1 MKISRTAGDSLPEKS
16 SAEIVASIDDLLTEI
31 FVRLPLNSLI
41 HFKSVSKH
49 WDSLISNLGIYHFR
63 NPKPNPA
70 IGLIFQCLNA
80 TDHPH
85 VLFFNKSIR
94 KLNFTKDFCPR
105 GITILNSCYGL
116 LVCHSNKRRGI
127 YYIFN
132 PTTNKYSTIPQLDGG
147 HWIQDSVCGMILAF
161 DPSKSPHYKVVCVLG
176 LGDVMGQYKFEVYS
190 SKTSSWRKYGE
201 PFTAEVNFQN
211 GVYWNGSIH
220 WISFSKTGKS
230 FYLNPDD
237 DARMPKV
244 MPTPPRQD
252 MISTD
257 KYYFGESCDHLHFI
271 GRIKTWKE
279 IINVYEM
286 MRDYSEWFVKY
297 TVDLSFNSYYIGHSF
312 PICTL
317 VRGKKDDDTFLIL
330 RTMRKI
336 LQYNLACGTFEIID
350 ELDDVERHVKFRA
363 EFSFQYIECLGS
375 A

>member
-16 SAEIVASIDDLLTEI
+16 SAKIVASIDDLLTEI

-49 WDSLISNLGIYHFR
+49 WDSLISNLGIYHLR
-63 NPKPNPA
+63 NPEPNPA
-70 IGLIFQCLNA
+70 VGLIFQCRNA

-85 VLFFNKSIR
+85 
-94 KLNFTKDFCPR
+94 
-105 GITILNSCYGL
+105 
-116 LVCHSNKRRGI
+116 
-127 YYIFN
+127 
-132 PTTNKYSTIPQLDGG
+132 
-147 HWIQDSVCGMILAF
+147 DSVRGMILAF

-176 LGDVMGQYKFEVYS
+176 LGDVMDQYKFEVYS

-271 GRIKTWKE
+271 GSIKTWKE

-286 MRDYSEWFVKY
+286 RRDYSEWFVKY
-297 TVDLSFNSYYIGHSF
+297 TVDLSFNSYYIGNSF

-330 RTMRKI
+330 RTMRRI
-336 LQYNLACGTFEIID
+336 IRYNLACGTFVIID
-350 ELDDVERHVKFRA
+350 ELDTIEHRARFRA
-363 EFSFQYIECLGS
+363 EFSFQYIECLS
-375 A
+375 SV

>member
-41 HFKSVSKH
+41 RFKLVSKH

-63 NPKPNPA
+63 NPEPNPA
-70 IGLIFQCLNA
+70 VGLIFQCRNA

-94 KLNFTKDFCPR
+94 KLKFTKDLCPR

-116 LVCHSNKRRGI
+116 LVC
-127 YYIFN
+127 
-132 PTTNKYSTIPQLDGG
+132 
-147 HWIQDSVCGMILAF
+147 
-161 DPSKSPHYKVVCVLG
+161 
-176 LGDVMGQYKFEVYS
+176 
-190 SKTSSWRKYGE
+190 SWRKYGK

-230 FYLNPDD
+230 FYFNPDD
-237 DARMPKV
+237 DRIPKV

-252 MISTD
+252 MLSTD

-271 GRIKTWKE
+271 GSINTWKE

-286 MRDYSEWFVKY
+286 RRDYSEWFVKY
-297 TVDLSFNSYYIGHSF
+297 TVDLSFNSYYIGNSF

-330 RTMRKI
+330 RTMRRI
-336 LQYNLACGTFEIID
+336 IRYNLACGTFVIID
-350 ELDDVERHVKFRA
+350 ELDTIEHRARFRA
-363 EFSFQYIECLGS
+363 EFSFQYIECLS
-375 A
+375 SV

>member
-70 IGLIFQCLNA
+70 IGLIFQCRNA

-94 KLNFTKDFCPR
+94 KLNFTKEFCPR

-132 PTTNKYSTIPQLDGG
+132 PTTNKYSAIPQLDGG
-147 HWIQDSVCGMILAF
+147 HWIQDSVRGMILAF
-161 DPSKSPHYKVVCVLG
+161 DPPSL
-176 LGDVMGQYKFEVYS
+176 LIIKF
-190 SKTSSWRKYGE
+190 
-201 PFTAEVNFQN
+201 
-211 GVYWNGSIH
+211 
-220 WISFSKTGKS
+220 FSKTGKS

-317 VRGKKDDDTFLIL
+317 VR
-330 RTMRKI
+330 
-336 LQYNLACGTFEIID
+336 D
-350 ELDDVERHVKFRA
+350 ELDDVERRVKFRA